1 MRFLF
6 ILFILFSVTSCDFK
20 EKISGKYSQITREQV
35 LKKFKKNFSD
45 VIPSDV
51 ILSVSSFKDSP
62 LEGLKEGVILFKSL
76 DSTQQLSF
84 LITHDGNYIIFNPE
98 IYNLSGPKRNEE
110 ILSKINLDKI
120 PYKGNPRSK
129 ITIVEYSDFQ
139 CPACEYGATKV
150 LPVLESEFS
159 DKINIYFKHFPLS
172 FHKWADDAARLT
184 SCISLEFGLEEF
196 WEVHDLIFLNQ
207 KNFKDGNFKLQISK
221 LLEEKNLDLDL
232 CLQSYNDEKYDKF
245 VLDSISEAKS
255 LGVNSTPTFFVNGY
269 MIKGADLLKIVEAIN
284 KFSE

>member
-20 EKISGKYSQITREQV
+20 EKISGKSSQITREQV

-129 ITIVEYSDFQ
+129 ITIVEY
-139 CPACEYGATKV
+139 YV
-150 LPVLESEFS
+150 M
-159 DKINIYFKHFPLS
+159 IMYFLMIMGLMSVWPIWPQNH
-172 FHKWADDAARLT
+172 HIVA
-184 SCISLEFGLEEF
+184 ISPCAHAPG
-196 WEVHDLIFLNQ
+196 
-207 KNFKDGNFKLQISK
+207 S
-221 LLEEKNLDLDL
+221 
-232 CLQSYNDEKYDKF
+232 
-245 VLDSISEAKS
+245 
-255 LGVNSTPTFFVNGY
+255 
-269 MIKGADLLKIVEAIN
+269 
-284 KFSE
+284 